1 MAELRRYRICTREQI
16 VRGEHPP
23 GLVMAKG
30 ASFEG
35 LTNELI
41 KDILDHIESDPE
53 WSVNIDRRAYLS
65 VESFRLPSPPIP
77 PRAQDIGNF
86 RLVCSRFAE
95 LGAPYQWTRVATRLS
110 PSGLRRLDNIC
121 GSSHL
126 ARHTKKF
133 SYLVPF
139 FYAEG
144 KICSLSQNG
153 EANLT
158 NGQGQEHVEEILH
171 HATNG
176 VRPSLDASWFKN
188 RADDQRRIVESGED
202 VRVLTKAM
210 TAFTSLQHVQ
220 ILRLQDEADRL
231 LLDFL
236 QEIEGTD
243 APRLQLKWTP
253 ACVHASK
260 TVGEALMESRSP
272 FSRFSGPMMN
282 TEAALAVKNSIPQTV
297 TFLASCL
304 ACLELHFDDGPFLD
318 DSMRQLSAMFRT
330 VFSAAK
336 NLQALHIG
344 FPSRLPISLKL
355 EDIFHHVRW
364 EKLRAFGIQA
374 WHLESS
380 EIINLA
386 RRHSRTLRGLRLRDV
401 HLKEGS
407 MWKDVLA
414 MLRAEMEQL
423 DWVSLRRV
431 DYSKHFDEM
440 WAGGMEVIDEPP
452 AGASDSDDE
461 NDFPDRFS
469 IPDQDDG
476 ASDDDASDE
485 HSDADTDHGPDANEL
500 ALSLDTPV
508 SLPFCTCSR
517 TSYPASADELGD
529 NGLSVVYHQR
539 KMWEK
544 WVVGR
549 CPEHALG

>member
-1 MAELRRYRICTREQI
+1 
-16 VRGEHPP
+16 
-23 GLVMAKG
+23 MAKG
-30 ASFEG
+30 ACFET
-35 LTNELI
+35 LSNELI
-41 KDILDHIESDPE
+41 KDILDHIDSDPD

-65 VESFRLPSPPIP
+65 VESFRLPSPPLP
-77 PRAQDIGNF
+77 SRAQDIGNF
-86 RLVCSRFAE
+86 RLVCCRFAV
-95 LGAPYQWTRVATRLS
+95 LGAPYQWTRVATRLC
-110 PSGLRRLDNIC
+110 PAGLRRLDKIC
-121 GSSHL
+121 GSRHL
-126 ARHTKKF
+126 AKHTKKF

-139 FYAEG
+139 FYVEG
-144 KICSLSQNG
+144 KVDELSQHG
-153 EANLT
+153 DVDLT
-158 NGQGQEHVEEILH
+158 NSQGRERVEEMLH
-171 HATNG
+171 ASNG
-176 VRPSLDASWFKN
+176 GRQSLDASWFK
-188 RADDQRRIVESGED
+188 RKAEDQRRIVESGED

-210 TAFTSLQHVQ
+210 AAFTSLQHVQ
-220 ILRLQDEADRL
+220 ILRLQDEADRHF
-231 LLDFL
+231 LDFL
-236 QEIEGTD
+236 QEMEGTD
-243 APRLQLKWTP
+243 PPPVELKWTP

-260 TVGEALMESRSP
+260 TVGEALMQSRSP

-282 TEAALAVKNSIPQTV
+282 AQAALAIKNSMPQTV
-297 TFLASCL
+297 AFLASCL
-304 ACLELHFDDGPFLD
+304 TCLELHFDDGPYLD
-318 DSMRQLSAMFRT
+318 ERMRELSAMFRT
-330 VFSAAK
+330 VFAAAK

-344 FPSRLPISLKL
+344 FPSRLPINVKL
-355 EDIFHHVRW
+355 EEIFHHVHW

-374 WHLESS
+374 WRLESH

-440 WAGGMEVIDEPP
+440 WASSMEVIDDPP

-461 NDFPDRFS
+461 DDFPTDFS
-469 IPDQDDG
+469 IVDDEG
-476 ASDDDASDE
+476 ASDDEASDE

-517 TSYPASADELGD
+517 SSYPASADDLGD
-529 NGLSVVYHQR
+529 NGSFVVYHQR

-544 WVVGR
+544 WVIGR
-549 CPEHALG
+549 CPEHHSG